1 MSVEHFGQVQV
12 TVEEK
17 NIAGETIQLYSSVES
32 LNRLAN
38 AMISKTEGSYEV
50 NGMEFTGYTATKQD
64 SVLGAA
70 KTVLA
75 ITPIH
80 GFNQSKSFD
89 PEVVVLACF
98 VGLKKWSICRARAG
112 VDLNLNQPFLEVPFG
127 YL

>member
-70 KTVLA
+70 KVFEKCSTQDCVGNNTNSWL
-75 ITPIH
+75 
-80 GFNQSKSFD
+80 Q
-89 PEVVVLACF
+89 PE
-98 VGLKKWSICRARAG
+98 
-112 VDLNLNQPFLEVPFG
+112 
-127 YL
+127 